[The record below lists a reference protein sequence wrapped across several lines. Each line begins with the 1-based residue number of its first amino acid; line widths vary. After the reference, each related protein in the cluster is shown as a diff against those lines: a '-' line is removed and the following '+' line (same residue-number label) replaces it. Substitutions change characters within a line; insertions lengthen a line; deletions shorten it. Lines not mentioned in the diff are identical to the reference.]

1 MTDKQKSEI
10 INEII
15 ELVTK
20 LAFDKTESIPTMS
33 ETASDRLEMLTIKE
47 CTEVILLTENI

>member
-20 LAFDKTESIPTMS
+20 LAFEKTESTPTTS
-33 ETASDRLEMLTIKE
+33 ETASSRLEMLTIKE
-47 CTEVILLTENI
+47 CTKSLRLSQ